1 VNFDFNEEQ
10 IAMRDQ
16 VRRML
21 EERGALKAA
30 RRVLAQ
36 NGEFDAAL
44 WREMTA
50 LGWPAV
56 SIAEK
61 YGGLGLG
68 CLYLCVIAEE
78 LGRSLAPTPFGSS
91 IYLAADALALAGSD
105 EQKAR
110 WLPLLASGEVIA
122 TIAVAEGRAAS
133 HPQRLRTSIAAGRMV
148 GAKTAVP
155 DALSAAFAVVLAA
168 DPAAH
173 APSLALVD
181 LAEEGVTRTKV
192 ATIDP
197 SRGHAEI
204 RFDRVPCERL
214 GAPGTGWELWTLLR
228 DRAAVPFAFEAIGG
242 AQACLE
248 ASVAW
253 ARERYAF
260 GRPIG
265 SFQAIKHKLADMFVS
280 IELARSNAYF
290 AAWALSTEAPQ
301 LAAAAAA
308 ARLAA
313 TDAYWQAARENLQV
327 HGGMGFSQASD
338 CHLFYRRSKLLA
350 VNLGGPRFWRD
361 RLAHEIAAGRA
372 ELEA

>member
-1 VNFDFNEEQ
+1 MNFDFDEEQ
-10 IAMRDQ
+10 IALRGQ
-16 VRRML
+16 ARRML
-21 EERGALKAA
+21 EERGALTAA
-30 RRVLAQ
+30 RGVLEQ
-36 NGEFDAAL
+36 NGEFDEAL

-56 SIAEK
+56 NIAEK

-68 CLYLCVIAEE
+68 SLYLCVIAEE

-91 IYLAADALALAGSD
+91 IYLAAEALTLAGTE
-105 EQKAR
+105 EQKTR
-110 WLPLLASGEVIA
+110 WLPRLAAGEAIA
-122 TIAVAEGRAAS
+122 TIAIAEGRGAS
-133 HPQRLRTSIAAGRMV
+133 DPKRLQTSIKAGRLV

-155 DALSAAFAVVLAA
+155 DALDAAFAVVLAA

-173 APSLALVD
+173 APSLVLVD
-181 LAEEGVTRTKV
+181 LAGDGVARTKV
-192 ATIDP
+192 PTIDP

-204 RFDRVPCERL
+204 RFDGVPCEPL
-214 GAPGTGWELWTLLR
+214 GVPGTGWELWTLLR

-248 ASVAW
+248 ASVAC
-253 ARERYAF
+253 AQERYAF

-265 SFQAIKHKLADMFVS
+265 SFQAIKHKLADLFVA

-308 ARLAA
+308 ARLS
-313 TDAYWQAARENLQV
+313 TTEAYWQAARENLHV
-327 HGGMGFSQASD
+327 HGGIGCTQSSN

-361 RLAHEIAAGRA
+361 RLGDEIASGRA
-372 ELEA
+372 ELGA